1 MILLEK
7 IMYVIIIL
15 FCLHKLT
22 MTDSCANNYDPELI
36 HPSFIGYN

>member
-15 FCLHKLT
+15 FCLYKLMAT
-22 MTDSCANNYDPELI
+22 SCANNYDPELI
-36 HPSFIGYN
+36 HPSFIGYV

>member
-15 FCLHKLT
+15 FCLYKLMAT
-22 MTDSCANNYDPELI
+22 SCDKNNFDPELI